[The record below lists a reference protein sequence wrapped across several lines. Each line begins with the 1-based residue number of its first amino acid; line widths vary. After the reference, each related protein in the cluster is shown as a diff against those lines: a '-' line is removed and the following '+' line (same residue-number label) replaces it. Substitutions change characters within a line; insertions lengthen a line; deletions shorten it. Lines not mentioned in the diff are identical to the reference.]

1 MSRLLRLLIALLI
14 VVLLAAVAAFF
25 LLPGDEEPTP
35 QPDVVQTEDGSQ
47 DEVVETGP
55 TNTPFPTPDMTTV
68 YIAVQDIRRGQEIP
82 AEAFALAPWPREAL
96 PFNAV
101 DPEQFEIEDLA
112 GSIARTDIQVE
123 QPILLS
129 YLAPSRAELAAT
141 GSDVA
146 TIIPE
151 GKVAISIPIDRLTSV
166 SYAVQPGDRVDIA
179 VALLFVDID
188 EEFQTRLPN
197 FMHVLLIAPDPENGN
212 ITFER
217 SQQLDGRLE
226 TEQLQVTNLQQSIRQ
241 PFSLEI
247 EPREEQRPRMVVQR
261 TVLDA
266 NVLFL
271 GDFPPD
277 GIIFASEPTS
287 TPAPIVQV
295 QATVEGQETTGDGTT
310 TTTTG
315 SAAVSVIL
323 RPETVTVAVTPQ
335 EALVLIWLIEAR
347 VPLNF
352 FLRSA
357 ADNSRVLTDPVTLD
371 YIMETYTIP
380 VPARRDFSIEP
391 AIRNI
396 RQLITGDLV
405 PITESGVSID
415 TKVQQPAP
423 TAEGEAQATTGQ

>member
-25 LLPGDEEPTP
+25 LLPGEEEPDP
-35 QPDVVQTEDGSQ
+35 GPDVVQVDDDEDEE
-47 DEVVETGP
+47 DAEP
-55 TNTPFPTPDMTTV
+55 TATPFPTPDMTTV

-166 SYAVQPGDRVDIA
+166 SYAIQPGDRVDIA

-197 FMHVLLIAPDPENGN
+197 FMHVLLIGADPETNL
-212 ITFER
+212 ITIER
-217 SQQLDGRLE
+217 SEQLDGRLE
-226 TEQLQVTNLQQSIRQ
+226 TEQLQVTNLQQSIRH
-241 PFSLEI
+241 PFTIEI

-266 NVLFL
+266 NVLYL

-277 GIIFASEPTS
+277 GIIFGAEPTS

-295 QATVEGQETTGDGTT
+295 EPTAEGQATNGEG
-310 TTTTG
+310 
-315 SAAVSVIL
+315 AATPGAPAAEVIL
-323 RPETVTVAVTPQ
+323 RPQTVTVAVTPQ

-352 FLRSA
+352 FLRAA

-371 YIMETYTIP
+371 YIMDTYTIP
-380 VPARRDFSIEP
+380 VPPKRDFSIEP

-405 PITESGVSID
+405 PITQAGTIE
-415 TKVQQPAP
+415 TKQQQAAP
-423 TAEGEAQATTGQ
+423 TAEGQAAEGQ